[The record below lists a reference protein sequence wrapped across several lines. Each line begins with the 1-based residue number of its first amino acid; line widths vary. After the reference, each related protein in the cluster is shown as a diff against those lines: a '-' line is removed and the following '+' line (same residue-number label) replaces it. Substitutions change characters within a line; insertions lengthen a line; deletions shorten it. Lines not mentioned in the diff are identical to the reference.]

1 MWRQPLLFMETHM
14 NEVFTDYITAEEYME
29 FRKAVGWAEFPLEEA
44 EAGLNNSFIC
54 CLRKDGKA
62 IALGRIVWDHG
73 YVAYIADV
81 IVLPDY
87 QGKGYG
93 RMVMEKI
100 MSMINSWLKP
110 GYKMMVS
117 LCSATGKEEFYEKFG
132 FVKRPSENYGCGMC
146 QWIGA
151 KG

>member
-1 MWRQPLLFMETHM
+1 M

-44 EAGLNNSFIC
+44 AEGLKNSFIC

-62 IALGRIVWDHG
+62 IALGRIVSDRG
-73 YVAYIADV
+73 YVAYIADI
-81 IVLPDY
+81 IVLPEY
-87 QGKGYG
+87 QGNGYG
-93 RMVMEKI
+93 RMVMENV

-117 LCSATGKEEFYEKFG
+117 LCSATDLIATSTLYNHSSLLEASIIFPFSSSL
-132 FVKRPSENYGCGMC
+132 VAP
-146 QWIGA
+146 
-151 KG
+151 